1 MSEQEHGGIKVT
13 DKRRFNEEGESR
25 ETRESSEKQ
34 AEVEARGKVE
44 AEVSATKASAD
55 KKVEEK
61 QKGETQKQNQELP
74 SIDFITFILS
84 LASSVQV
91 HMGLIPNPGTG
102 KPEKNLN
109 LAKQTIDILG
119 VLQEKT
125 KGNLK
130 QEEDKLLEGIL
141 YELRMKYVELN
152 K

>member
-1 MSEQEHGGIKVT
+1 MSEQDHGGIKVT
-13 DKRRFNEEGESR
+13 DKRRFTEEGESR
-25 ETRESSEKQ
+25 ESNDQVSATADKK
-34 AEVEARGKVE
+34 AETEVKAEDKVE
-44 AEVSATKASAD
+44 AEP
-55 KKVEEK
+55 KVEK
-61 QKGETQKQNQELP
+61 KPKGEKHELP
-74 SIDFITFILS
+74 PIDFVTFILS

-125 KGNLK
+125 KGNL
-130 QEEDKLLEGIL
+130 EEGEDKLLEGIL
-141 YELRMKYVELN
+141 YDLRMKYVELN

>member
-1 MSEQEHGGIKVT
+1 MSEQDKGGIKVT
-13 DKRRFNEEGESR
+13 DKRRFTEEGKRR
-25 ETRESSEKQ
+25 EDQEAAEKQ
-34 AEVEARGKVE
+34 VEAKVEVEKE
-44 AEVSATKASAD
+44 QKEQP
-55 KKVEEK
+55 K
-61 QKGETQKQNQELP
+61 QEQQELP
-74 SIDFITFILS
+74 PIDFVTFILS

-125 KGNLK
+125 KGNL
-130 QEEDKLLEGIL
+130 EEGEDKLLEGIL
-141 YELRMKYVELN
+141 YDLRMKYVELN